1 MEALSA
7 LCDELIRPEP
17 PPSHFV
23 GLFVQLSPWR
33 PQACSWVWKRLYCVS
48 IGLFVIISLFDS
60 LYSIILEYDKHL
72 ISAKNYF
79 ECGNTHS
86 ASATRTKY
94 GYFIINSDLM
104 NDVFQ

>member
-33 PQACSWVWKRLYCVS
+33 PQACSWVWKRLYWS
-48 IGLFVIISLFDS
+48 SMGTWAIHISGMLFKIDCLLVRAV
-60 LYSIILEYDKHL
+60 E
-72 ISAKNYF
+72 
-79 ECGNTHS
+79 GNLNQHTHC
-86 ASATRTKY
+86 
-94 GYFIINSDLM
+94 
-104 NDVFQ
+104 